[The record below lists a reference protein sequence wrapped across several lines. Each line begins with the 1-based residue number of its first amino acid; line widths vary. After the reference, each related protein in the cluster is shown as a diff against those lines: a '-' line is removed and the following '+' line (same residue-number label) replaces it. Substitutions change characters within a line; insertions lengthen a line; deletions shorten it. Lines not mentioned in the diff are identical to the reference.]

1 MMRRTIGRSKLAS
14 HGQVLVVEGHENR
27 AVFIQVESNQAVSME
42 EDKHTLGSENG
53 SWDQQDFKTWGDR
66 CNKHWMS
73 SNKSKGLRSQ
83 WSMGLLYIPIF
94 SVYIWRYI
102 HYINYT
108 STKYLLY
115 IYKTCIFWR
124 NRAALGGPSW
134 RSTSECHLW
143 PLGAQ
148 SYVGHSS
155 TLSWIFLRSKVM

>member
-115 IYKTCIFWR
+115 IVYSGGTEQPLEGPVEDQLQNAIF
-124 NRAALGGPSW
+124 GPW
-134 RSTSECHLW
+134 GL
-143 PLGAQ
+143 
-148 SYVGHSS
+148 
-155 TLSWIFLRSKVM
+155 KVMSGIPPLCLGFSWDLK